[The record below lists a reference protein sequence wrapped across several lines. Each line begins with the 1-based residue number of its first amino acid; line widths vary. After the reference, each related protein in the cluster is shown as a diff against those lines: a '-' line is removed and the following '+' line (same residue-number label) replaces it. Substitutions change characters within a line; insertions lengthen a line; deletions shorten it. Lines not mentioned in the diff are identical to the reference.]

1 MSNANEVAKAAPVD
15 LDGFSGGYSE
25 PARGGDD
32 GGDSGGSGSGFP
44 GAIKL
49 KFDIHTAK
57 WIDAN
62 GNEVHSAVALD
73 VVNRVQ
79 KWGPEGGPPLE
90 TTTLAPGEKWP
101 DIFAMNEACKC
112 SDKACKG
119 KTCQGNGTCK
129 GEWYEKFGKMVG
141 PYQGEHV
148 VRFVDPDTMAA
159 YWWPSPTST
168 VGACICVRQLIEQT
182 VLKRKFTGLPCYA
195 QVEFAHTF
203 MPTQYGGR
211 ERPHLLIKGFGV
223 FGDGGFRLLPNIVPT
238 AKQITHDE
246 IRY

>member
-1 MSNANEVAKAAPVD
+1 MSDASEVTKKAPVD

-25 PARGGDD
+25 PPRGGGGDGDD
-32 GGDSGGSGSGFP
+32 GGGGSGFP
-44 GAIKL
+44 GATKI

-57 WIDAN
+57 WVDAN
-62 GNEVHSAVALD
+62 GAEIHSAVALD

-79 KWGPEGGPPLE
+79 KWPGDGGAPLE
-90 TTTLAPGEKWP
+90 TITLAPGERWP
-101 DIFAMNEACKC
+101 DIFALNEACKC
-112 SDKACKG
+112 GAEACKG
-119 KTCQGNGTCK
+119 KICQGNGTCK

-168 VGACICVRQLIEQT
+168 IGACICVRQLMEQT
-182 VLKRKFTGLPCYA
+182 LLKRKFTGLPCYA

-211 ERPHLLIKGFGV
+211 ERPHLVIKGFGT
-223 FGDGGFRLLPNIVPT
+223 FGDGGFKLLPNVVPT
-238 AKQITHDE
+238 AKQITGDSIE
-246 IRY
+246 F

>member
-1 MSNANEVAKAAPVD
+1 MSNASEVTRKAPVD

-25 PARGGDD
+25 PPRGGDD
-32 GGDSGGSGSGFP
+32 DGGGSSSGFP
-44 GAIKL
+44 GATKI

-62 GNEVHSAVALD
+62 GDEMIHGAVALD

-79 KWGPEGGPPLE
+79 KWSPEAGPPLE
-90 TTTLAPGEKWP
+90 TIALAPGEKWP
-101 DIFAMNEACKC
+101 DIATMNEACMC
-112 SDKACKG
+112 NDKACKNAG
-119 KTCQGNGTCK
+119 TCQGKGTCK

-148 VRFVDPDTMAA
+148 VRFVNPDTMAA

-168 VGACICVRQLIEQT
+168 VGACICVRQLMEQT
-182 VLKRKFTGLPCYA
+182 TLKRKFTGVPCYA
-195 QVEFAHTF
+195 QVEFTHTF

-211 ERPHLLIKGFGV
+211 ERPHLVIKGFGT
-223 FGDGGFRLLPNIVPT
+223 FGDGGFKLLPNIVPT
-238 AKQITHDE
+238 AKQITGDSIE
-246 IRY
+246 Y